1 MDENMALTPYE
12 TREILF
18 YKTDN
23 GDVKVEILL
32 YQENLWLTQA
42 KMAELFEVQ
51 KAAISKHL
59 KNIFA
64 SGELREDS
72 VVSVLETTAADG
84 KNYPTRYYNLDAI
97 IAVGY
102 RVNSKKATMFRI
114 WANRILKEYIIK
126 GYVMD
131 DERLKEPEN
140 FFGKDYFE
148 EQLERIRDIRAS
160 ERRFYQKITDIYATA
175 VDYDKNSQVTREFYA
190 TVQNKMHYAVHGNTA
205 AEVIVARADH
215 NKEHMGLKSWKN
227 APDGKIVKTDVSIA
241 KNYLGKEELAELNE
255 IVTMYL
261 DYATRQA
268 RRHIPMTMEDWKTKL
283 DAFLRFNDAE
293 VLQDKGKVT
302 AAIAKEFAESEFE
315 KYRVIQDSLY
325 ESDFDKLMNDMEKDG
340 TTH

>member
-23 GDVKVEILL
+23 GDVRVEILL

-64 SGELREDS
+64 SGELMEDS

-114 WANRILKEYIIK
+114 WANR
-126 GYVMD
+126 
-131 DERLKEPEN
+131 
-140 FFGKDYFE
+140 
-148 EQLERIRDIRAS
+148 
-160 ERRFYQKITDIYATA
+160 
-175 VDYDKNSQVTREFYA
+175 
-190 TVQNKMHYAVHGNTA
+190 
-205 AEVIVARADH
+205 
-215 NKEHMGLKSWKN
+215 
-227 APDGKIVKTDVSIA
+227 
-241 KNYLGKEELAELNE
+241 
-255 IVTMYL
+255 
-261 DYATRQA
+261 
-268 RRHIPMTMEDWKTKL
+268 
-283 DAFLRFNDAE
+283 
-293 VLQDKGKVT
+293 
-302 AAIAKEFAESEFE
+302 
-315 KYRVIQDSLY
+315 VIQDRQY
-325 ESDFDKLMNDMEKDG
+325 QSDFLRAAADVVHAAHPFHLVGGFERFGHIFLPYHIGNDDCHTLVTGLVDLGKVPMQRSACEQVCVENGAMFFQIAAAHTPVLADLVFWFVRQRKVRDKIITLLTVSAAHFLK
-340 TTH
+340 